1 MIGPPIEF
9 SIYIWPL
16 LFCAAFFA
24 GLVDAVAG
32 GGGLIQVPALFA
44 AYPDVPPATLLST
57 NKLAS
62 VGGTLNAARKF
73 LRHVSLPWAVVGPAI
88 VAAFV
93 GSLMGA
99 NAVSHFPAEPLRK
112 ALPFVLVFLLI
123 YTWFQPSL
131 GEAHAPKE
139 VSHYQKFKALLLG
152 LTIGFYDGFFGPG
165 TGSFLLF
172 GFVRFFGFDFLHAS
186 AATKLVNVSTNLA
199 AILMLA
205 SLGQINWPLGFVMMI
220 ANIAGSQFGSR
231 LAIKHGS
238 GFVRKVFLVIVSALI
253 LKSAWNAYFLN

>member
-1 MIGPPIEF
+1 M
-9 SIYIWPL
+9 
-16 LFCAAFFA
+16 AFFA

-44 AYPDVPPATLLST
+44 AYPNVPPATLLST
-57 NKLAS
+57 NKVAA
-62 VGGTLNAARKF
+62 VGGTFNAARKF
-73 LRHVSLPWAVVGPAI
+73 LRHVSLPWAIVLPAI
-88 VAAFV
+88 VAGFV
-93 GSLMGA
+93 GSLLGA
-99 NAVSHFPAEPLRK
+99 NAVSNFPAEPLRK
-112 ALPFVLVFLLI
+112 ALPFVLLFLLL

-131 GEAHAPKE
+131 GEAHAPKIFGRFE
-139 VSHYQKFKALLLG
+139 QIKGVILG

-186 AATKLVNVSTNLA
+186 AATKLVNVATNLA

-205 SLGQINWPLGFVMMI
+205 SLGQINWPLGFAMMI

-238 GFVRKVFLVIVSALI
+238 AFVRKAFLAIVSMLI
-253 LKSAWNAYFLN
+253 LKSAWNAYFIN

>member
-1 MIGPPIEF
+1 M
-9 SIYIWPL
+9 
-16 LFCAAFFA
+16 AFFA

-44 AYPDVPPATLLST
+44 AYPNVPPATLLST
-57 NKLAS
+57 NKVAA
-62 VGGTLNAARKF
+62 VGGTFNAARKF
-73 LRHVSLPWAVVGPAI
+73 LRHVSLPWAIVLPAI
-88 VAAFV
+88 VAGFV
-93 GSLMGA
+93 GSLLGA
-99 NAVSHFPAEPLRK
+99 NAVSNFPAEPLRK
-112 ALPFVLVFLLI
+112 ALPFVLLFLLL

-131 GEAHAPKE
+131 GEAHAPKILGRFQQIKG
-139 VSHYQKFKALLLG
+139 VTLG

-186 AATKLVNVSTNLA
+186 AATKLVNVATNLA

-205 SLGQINWPLGFVMMI
+205 SLGQINWPLGFAMMI
-220 ANIAGSQFGSR
+220 ANIVGSQFGSR

-238 GFVRKVFLVIVSALI
+238 AFVRKAFLAIVSMLI
-253 LKSAWNAYFLN
+253 LKSAWNAYFIN

>member
-1 MIGPPIEF
+1 M
-9 SIYIWPL
+9 
-16 LFCAAFFA
+16 AFFA

-44 AYPDVPPATLLST
+44 AYPNVPPATLLST
-57 NKLAS
+57 NKIAA
-62 VGGTLNAARKF
+62 VGGTFNAARKF
-73 LRHVSLPWAVVGPAI
+73 LQHVSLPWPLVLPAVVAGFI
-88 VAAFV
+88 

-99 NAVSHFPAEPLRK
+99 HAVSNFPAEPLRK
-112 ALPFVLVFLLI
+112 ALPFVLLFLLL
-123 YTWFQPSL
+123 YTWFQPKL
-131 GEAHAPKE
+131 GESHAPQGLGRI
-139 VSHYQKFKALLLG
+139 HQAKAVLMG
-152 LTIGFYDGFFGPG
+152 LIIGFYDGFFGPG

-186 AATKLVNVSTNLA
+186 TATKLVNVATNLA

-205 SLGQINWPLGFVMMI
+205 SLGQINWPLGFAMMI

-238 GFVRKVFLVIVSALI
+238 AFVRKAFLLIVSVLI
-253 LKSAWNAYFLN
+253 LKSAWNAYFIN

>member
-1 MIGPPIEF
+1 M
-9 SIYIWPL
+9 
-16 LFCAAFFA
+16 AFFA

-44 AYPDVPPATLLST
+44 AYPNVPPATLLAT
-57 NKLAS
+57 NKVAA
-62 VGGTLNAARKF
+62 VGGTFNAARKF
-73 LRHVSLPWAVVGPAI
+73 LGHVSLPWAIVLPAI
-88 VAAFV
+88 VAGFV
-93 GSLMGA
+93 GSLLGA
-99 NAVSHFPAEPLRK
+99 NAVSNFPAEPLRK
-112 ALPFVLVFLLI
+112 ALPFVLLFLLL

-131 GEAHAPKE
+131 GEAHAPK
-139 VSHYQKFKALLLG
+139 VLGRLQQVKGVILG

-186 AATKLVNVSTNLA
+186 AATKLVNVATNLA

-205 SLGQINWPLGFVMMI
+205 SLGQINWPLGFAMMI
-220 ANIAGSQFGSR
+220 ANIVGSQFGSR

-238 GFVRKVFLVIVSALI
+238 AFVRKAFLAIVSMLI
-253 LKSAWNAYFLN
+253 LKSAWNAYFIN

>member
-1 MIGPPIEF
+1 M
-9 SIYIWPL
+9 
-16 LFCAAFFA
+16 AFFA

-44 AYPDVPPATLLST
+44 AYPNTPPATLLAT

-62 VGGTLNAARKF
+62 IGGTLNAARRY
-73 LRHVSLPWAVVGPAI
+73 LRHVSLPWAVVGPAA

-93 GSLMGA
+93 GSLAGA
-99 NAVSHFPAEPLRK
+99 AAVSNFPAEPLRK
-112 ALPFVLVFLLI
+112 ALPFVLLFLLL

-131 GEAHAPKE
+131 GEAHTPKAT
-139 VSHYQKFKALLLG
+139 SRLQQFKGVVLG

-165 TGSFLLF
+165 TGSFLLL

-186 AATKLVNVSTNLA
+186 AATKLVNASTNLA

-205 SLGQINWPLGFVMMI
+205 SLGHINWQLGFVMMI

-231 LAIKHGS
+231 LAIQHGS
-238 GFVRKVFLVIVSALI
+238 AFVRKAFLLIVSALI
-253 LKSAWNAYFLN
+253 LKSAWNAYFIN

>member
-1 MIGPPIEF
+1 M
-9 SIYIWPL
+9 
-16 LFCAAFFA
+16 AFFA

-44 AYPDVPPATLLST
+44 AYPNVPPATLLAT
-57 NKLAS
+57 NKLAA
-62 VGGTLNAARKF
+62 VGGTLNAGRKF
-73 LRHVSLPWAVVGPAI
+73 LRHVSLPWAIVLPAVLAGFI
-88 VAAFV
+88 
-93 GSLMGA
+93 GSLLGA
-99 NAVSHFPAEPLRK
+99 NAVSNFPAEPLRK
-112 ALPFVLVFLLI
+112 ALPFVLLFLLL
-123 YTWFQPSL
+123 YTWYQPSL
-131 GEAHAPKE
+131 GEAHAPQGI
-139 VSHYQKFKALLLG
+139 SRNQQIKAALLG

-186 AATKLVNVSTNLA
+186 AATKLVNVATNLA

-205 SLGQINWPLGFVMMI
+205 SLGQINWPLGIAMMI

-238 GFVRKVFLVIVSALI
+238 TFVRKAFLVIVSVLI

>member
-1 MIGPPIEF
+1 MIEPPIEF

-44 AYPDVPPATLLST
+44 AYPDVSPATLLST

-73 LRHVSLPWAVVGPAI
+73 LRHVSLPWAVIGPAI

-205 SLGQINWPLGFVMMI
+205 SLGHINWPLGFVMMV
-220 ANIAGSQFGSR
+220 ANVAGSQFGSR

-238 GFVRKVFLVIVSALI
+238 GFVRKAFLVIVSALI

>member
-1 MIGPPIEF
+1 M
-9 SIYIWPL
+9 
-16 LFCAAFFA
+16 AFFA

-44 AYPDVPPATLLST
+44 AYPDAPPATLLST
-57 NKLAS
+57 NKVSA
-62 VGGTLNAARKF
+62 VGGTLNAARRY
-73 LRHVSLPWAVVGPAI
+73 LRHVSLPWAVVLPAI
-88 VAAFV
+88 VAGFI
-93 GSLMGA
+93 GSLLGA
-99 NAVSHFPAEPLRK
+99 NAVSTFPAEPLRK
-112 ALPFVLVFLLI
+112 ALPFVLLFLLI

-131 GEAHAPKE
+131 GEEHVPKGE
-139 VSHYQKFKALLLG
+139 NRFQQLKAALLG

-172 GFVRFFGFDFLHAS
+172 GFVRFFSFDFLHAS
-186 AATKLVNVSTNLA
+186 AATKLVNVATNLA

-205 SLGQINWPLGFVMMI
+205 SLGQINWPLGVAMMV

-231 LAIKHGS
+231 LAIQHGS
-238 GFVRKVFLVIVSALI
+238 AFVRKAFLVIVSLLI

>member
-1 MIGPPIEF
+1 M
-9 SIYIWPL
+9 
-16 LFCAAFFA
+16 AFFA

-44 AYPDVPPATLLST
+44 AYPNTPPATLLAT

-62 VGGTLNAARKF
+62 IGGTLNAARRY
-73 LRHVSLPWAVVGPAI
+73 LRHVSLPWGVVGPAM

-93 GSLMGA
+93 GSLSGA
-99 NAVSHFPAEPLRK
+99 AALSSFPAEPLRK
-112 ALPFVLVFLLI
+112 ALPFVLLFLLL

-131 GEAHAPKE
+131 GESHAPE
-139 VSHYQKFKALLLG
+139 ATSRFQQFKGVALG

-165 TGSFLLF
+165 TGSFLLL
-172 GFVRFFGFDFLHAS
+172 GFVRFFNFDFLHAS
-186 AATKLVNVSTNLA
+186 AATKLVNASTNLA

-205 SLGQINWPLGFVMMI
+205 SLGHMNWYLGLVMMI

-238 GFVRKVFLVIVSALI
+238 AFVRKAFLVVVSALI
-253 LKSAWNAYFLN
+253 LKSAWNAYFIN

>member
-1 MIGPPIEF
+1 M
-9 SIYIWPL
+9 
-16 LFCAAFFA
+16 AFFA

-44 AYPDVPPATLLST
+44 AYPDAPPATLLST

-73 LRHVSLPWAVVGPAI
+73 LRHVDLPWALVGVAI

-93 GSLMGA
+93 GSLIGA

-123 YTWFQPSL
+123 YTWFQPAL
-131 GEAHAPKE
+131 GDAHTPKAP
-139 VSHYQKFKALLLG
+139 SNYQQLKALLLG
-152 LTIGFYDGFFGPG
+152 LVIGFYDGFFGPG

-186 AATKLVNVSTNLA
+186 AATKLVNAATNLA

-205 SLGQINWPLGFVMMI
+205 SLGQINWLLGFAMMI
-220 ANIAGSQFGSR
+220 ANISGSQLGSR

-238 GFVRKVFLVIVSALI
+238 AFVRKAFLLIVSVLI
-253 LKSAWNAYFLN
+253 LKSAWNAYF

>member
-1 MIGPPIEF
+1 M
-9 SIYIWPL
+9 
-16 LFCAAFFA
+16 AFFA

-44 AYPDVPPATLLST
+44 AYPNTPPATLLAT

-62 VGGTLNAARKF
+62 IGGTLNAARRY
-73 LRHVSLPWAVVGPAI
+73 LRHVSLPWGIVGPAI

-93 GSLMGA
+93 GSLIGA
-99 NAVSHFPAEPLRK
+99 AAVSNFPAEPLRK
-112 ALPFVLVFLLI
+112 ALPFVLLFLLL

-131 GEAHAPKE
+131 GEEHAPK
-139 VSHYQKFKALLLG
+139 VTTRFQQFKSIFLG

-165 TGSFLLF
+165 TGSFLLL

-186 AATKLVNVSTNLA
+186 AATKLVNASTNLA

-205 SLGQINWPLGFVMMI
+205 SLGHINWYLGFAMMI
-220 ANIAGSQFGSR
+220 SNIAGSQFGSR
-231 LAIKHGS
+231 LAIRHGS
-238 GFVRKVFLVIVSALI
+238 AFVRKAFLVIVSALI
-253 LKSAWNAYFLN
+253 LKSAWNAYFIN

>member
-1 MIGPPIEF
+1 M
-9 SIYIWPL
+9 
-16 LFCAAFFA
+16 AFFA

-44 AYPDVPPATLLST
+44 AYPNIPPATLLST
-57 NKLAS
+57 NKVAA
-62 VGGTLNAARKF
+62 VGGTFNAARKF

-88 VAAFV
+88 VAGFV
-93 GSLMGA
+93 GSLIGA
-99 NAVSHFPAEPLRK
+99 NAVSNFPAEPLRK
-112 ALPFVLVFLLI
+112 ALPFVLLFLLI

-131 GEAHAPKE
+131 GEAHAPR
-139 VSHYQKFKALLLG
+139 VAGRAQQFKGILLG
-152 LTIGFYDGFFGPG
+152 LIIGFYDGFFGPG

-186 AATKLVNVSTNLA
+186 AATKLVNVATNLA

-205 SLGQINWPLGFVMMI
+205 SLGQINWPLGFAMML

-238 GFVRKVFLVIVSALI
+238 AFVRKAFLVIVTLLI
-253 LKSAWNAYFLN
+253 LKSAWNAYFIN

>member
-1 MIGPPIEF
+1 M
-9 SIYIWPL
+9 
-16 LFCAAFFA
+16 AFFA

-44 AYPDVPPATLLST
+44 AYPDAPPATLLST
-57 NKLAS
+57 NKVSAI
-62 VGGTLNAARKF
+62 GGTLNAARRY

-88 VAAFV
+88 VAGFV

-99 NAVSHFPAEPLRK
+99 NAVSNFPAEPLRK
-112 ALPFVLVFLLI
+112 ALPFVLLFLLL

-131 GEAHAPKE
+131 GESHAPKIIGRL
-139 VSHYQKFKALLLG
+139 QQLKGIALG

-186 AATKLVNVSTNLA
+186 AATKLVNVATNLA

-205 SLGQINWPLGFVMMI
+205 SLGQINWALGFAMMI

-238 GFVRKVFLVIVSALI
+238 SFVRKAFLVIVTVLI
-253 LKSAWNAYFLN
+253 LKSGWDAYYVN

>member
-1 MIGPPIEF
+1 M
-9 SIYIWPL
+9 
-16 LFCAAFFA
+16 AFFA

-44 AYPDVPPATLLST
+44 AYPNVPPATLLST
-57 NKLAS
+57 NKLAA

-73 LRHVSLPWAVVGPAI
+73 LRHVSLPWAIVLPAVVAG
-88 VAAFV
+88 FV
-93 GSLMGA
+93 GSLLGA
-99 NAVSHFPAEPLRK
+99 NALSNFPAEPLRK
-112 ALPFVLVFLLI
+112 ALPFVLLFLLL
-123 YTWFQPSL
+123 YTWYQPSL
-131 GEAHAPKE
+131 GETHAPRGI
-139 VSHYQKFKALLLG
+139 SRHQQFKAVLLG

-186 AATKLVNVSTNLA
+186 AATKLVNVATNLA

-205 SLGQINWPLGFVMMI
+205 SLGQINWPLGIAMMI

-231 LAIKHGS
+231 LAIQHGS
-238 GFVRKVFLVIVSALI
+238 AFVRKAFLVIVSALI

>member
-1 MIGPPIEF
+1 M
-9 SIYIWPL
+9 
-16 LFCAAFFA
+16 AFFA

-44 AYPDVPPATLLST
+44 AYPDAPPATLLST
-57 NKLAS
+57 NKVSA
-62 VGGTLNAARKF
+62 VGGTLNAARRY
-73 LRHVSLPWAVVGPAI
+73 LRHVSLPWAVVLPAI
-88 VAAFV
+88 VAGFI
-93 GSLMGA
+93 GSLLGA
-99 NAVSHFPAEPLRK
+99 NAVSTFPAEPLRK
-112 ALPFVLVFLLI
+112 ALPFVLLFLLI

-131 GEAHAPKE
+131 GEEHAPKGE
-139 VSHYQKFKALLLG
+139 NRFQQLKAALLG

-172 GFVRFFGFDFLHAS
+172 GFVRFFSFDFLHAS
-186 AATKLVNVSTNLA
+186 AATKLVNVATNLA

-205 SLGQINWPLGFVMMI
+205 SLDQINWPLGIAMMV

-231 LAIKHGS
+231 LAIQHGS
-238 GFVRKVFLVIVSALI
+238 AFVRKAFLVIVSLLI

>member
-1 MIGPPIEF
+1 M
-9 SIYIWPL
+9 
-16 LFCAAFFA
+16 AFFA

-44 AYPDVPPATLLST
+44 AYPEVPPATLLST
-57 NKLAS
+57 NKVSAI
-62 VGGTLNAARKF
+62 GGTFNAARRY
-73 LRHVSLPWAVVGPAI
+73 LRHVSLPWAIVGPAMI
-88 VAAFV
+88 AGFV

-99 NAVSHFPAEPLRK
+99 NAVSNFPADPLRK
-112 ALPFVLVFLLI
+112 ALPLVLLLLLL
-123 YTWFQPSL
+123 YTWFQPKL
-131 GEAHAPKE
+131 GEAHAPK
-139 VSHYQKFKALLLG
+139 VASGYQQIKGVLLG

-172 GFVRFFGFDFLHAS
+172 GFVRFFSFDFLHAS
-186 AATKLVNVSTNLA
+186 AATKLVNVATNLA

-205 SLGQINWPLGFVMMI
+205 SLGQINWPLGFAMML

-238 GFVRKVFLVIVSALI
+238 AFVRKAFLVIVTALI
-253 LKSAWNAYFLN
+253 VKSAWNVYFIN